1 MADLIFIFNED
12 HIKLE
17 YNTNEIMKDI
27 FIRFAEKINK
37 DINNLIFKY
46 KGKEVDGSVTFTEL
60 ANNDERDK
68 IIMIIFAYE
77 KLSENNISSAPTPQI
92 ENSDNDKIIEMIKKK
107 SEEEMAQKKINEA
120 IK

>member
-1 MADLIFIFNED
+1 MTDVILIFNED
-12 HIKLE
+12 QIKLE
-17 YNTNEIMKDI
+17 CNINEIMKDI

-46 KGKEVDGSVTFTEL
+46 KGKEVDGSLTFTEL

-92 ENSDNDKIIEMIKKK
+92 ENVDNDKIIEMIKISLRKK
-107 SEEEMAQKKINEA
+107 WPKK
-120 IK
+120 K